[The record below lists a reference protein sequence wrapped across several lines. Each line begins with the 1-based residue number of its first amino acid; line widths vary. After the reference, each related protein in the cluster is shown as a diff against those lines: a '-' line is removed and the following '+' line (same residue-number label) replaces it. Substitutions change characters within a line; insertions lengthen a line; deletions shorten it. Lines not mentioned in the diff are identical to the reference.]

1 MKKIF
6 ALLLLMAITI
16 GAYAQKS
23 YVYMYV
29 SGYDIG
35 LSGDIPNGF
44 TNRYKTN
51 EYSKG
56 AMLNLL
62 SEQGFEVEF
71 MPDSST
77 FLLSKKR
84 SGSSSAVRSV
94 KDDDDSDVYE
104 VARYNLQGIPVNENE
119 KGIQIVVYSNYTTKT
134 IIRE

>member
-1 MKKIF
+1 
-6 ALLLLMAITI
+6 MAITI

-29 SGYDIG
+29 SGYDIV

-44 TNRYKTN
+44 TKRYKTN

-84 SGSSSAVRSV
+84 SGSSSAVRRIKMTTTLMFMKLLDTIFRAFQS
-94 KDDDDSDVYE
+94 
-104 VARYNLQGIPVNENE
+104 ARTKRVFKSLY
-119 KGIQIVVYSNYTTKT
+119 IQTTQP
-134 IIRE
+134 RQL